1 MPCDAQGNFLPE
13 GAPPPPWEERA
24 NDDFGTFND
33 AAAFELADLLFR
45 RDQMSGTHIN
55 DLLQIWARTLP
66 QDQDPPFA
74 SKNEMYNAIDNLDLG
89 GAPWNCFTVK
99 YNGEIKE
106 GDVTPWKHKSFEV
119 WHRDPRILMHNQ
131 LGNRDYA
138 GEMDTASKD
147 VRDMDDKRRYSD
159 FMSGNWSWRQ
169 SVCEIR
175 IITTSLETKHSLN
188 RTRLQRNPGI
198 MDRLSA
204 LSSSEAI
211 RPLSQL
217 ERAIMNIIHCIYPMG
232 KFTTMFGVPTETQ

>member
-24 NDDFGTFND
+24 DDDFGTFND

-55 DLLQIWARTLP
+55 NLLQIWARTLP
-66 QDQDPPFA
+66 QDQDPPFT

-89 GAPWNCFTVK
+89 GAPWKCFTVK

-119 WHRDPRILMHNQ
+119 WHRDPRVLMHNQ

-138 GEMDTASKD
+138 DEMDTASKD
-147 VRDMDDKRRYSD
+147 VRDMDGKRRFSD

-169 SVCEIR
+169 SVCEI
-175 IITTSLETKHSLN
+175 
-188 RTRLQRNPGI
+188 
-198 MDRLSA
+198 
-204 LSSSEAI
+204 
-211 RPLSQL
+211 
-217 ERAIMNIIHCIYPMG
+217 
-232 KFTTMFGVPTETQ
+232 